1 MAPPA
6 FRLKNSE
13 AEFDGA
19 LWSRFEGWLGKAEY
33 FTGMELK
40 SRSMNWSPS
49 VWRARSMDWQPDV
62 GTFPEE

>member
-1 MAPPA
+1 MSKMAPPA

-33 FTGMELK
+33 FTGM
-40 SRSMNWSPS
+40 
-49 VWRARSMDWQPDV
+49 
-62 GTFPEE
+62 